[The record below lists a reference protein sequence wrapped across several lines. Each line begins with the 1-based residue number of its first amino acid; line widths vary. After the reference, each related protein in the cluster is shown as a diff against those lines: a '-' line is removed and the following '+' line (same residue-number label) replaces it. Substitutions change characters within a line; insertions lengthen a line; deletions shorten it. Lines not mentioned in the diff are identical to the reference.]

1 MSNELEFYS
10 EKELLIQL
18 LEQKKED
25 EKKRKIMLAVI
36 VICTLVI
43 AGVLLYCTFSLRNDM
58 ASAVEQITVLNGHMD
73 SYARMIEDM
82 GLDKIDFEALDP
94 SKYNDLVELL
104 KKFDPEDMKPLLES
118 LKKLEGLAELLSK
131 SPWFK

>member
-1 MSNELEFYS
+1 
-10 EKELLIQL
+10 
-18 LEQKKED
+18 
-25 EKKRKIMLAVI
+25 
-36 VICTLVI
+36 
-43 AGVLLYCTFSLRNDM
+43 
-58 ASAVEQITVLNGHMD
+58 
-73 SYARMIEDM
+73 M

-131 SPWFK
+131 SPWFR